1 MKHIPGVSGGNLYR
15 RHAPRGS
22 SGWVNSSTTTLDLLP
37 YDLDRLELLRGPQ
50 GTLYGAGAMGGLVK
64 YVMKSP
70 STTQSEATVGA
81 ELSDTEGAGKL
92 GYTYSAR
99 VSEPLVNNVQ
109 RGDG

>member
-1 MKHIPGVSGGNLYR
+1 
-15 RHAPRGS
+15 
-22 SGWVNSSTTTLDLLP
+22 LP